1 MTDDRDGERDGAS
14 ALSLRQP
21 ASAPPLK
28 PLLRLLWLAM
38 LPLLLLAAALA
49 LENARQQHSDQD
61 RRAATAAARLA
72 AAADELVRDRVR
84 ALQFLS
90 GSVLLDEGRLA
101 DFHRRAQS
109 YRQQFGSDLI
119 YAGADGRLLLHSGMP
134 WGDPLPPWPLP
145 SGIGAVPQAL
155 AGGRPAMS
163 GIFISPLARQ
173 PQLAVAVPMLRAGRA
188 RGVLVATMPTSLLD
202 DALAHAGI
210 PAGWHAALL
219 DEAGQPIAGHLPHP
233 ANNGSRAPLR
243 YMQAATQAPW
253 TAVVEPQPTSTG
265 FALAAAAAALVAAL
279 AGVALAGRMA
289 RRVLWP
295 AAPRA
300 GRRSPRAPLAPQRRM
315 VATRYL
321 RAAAPG
327 ENRKHRRHLK
337 DLKHLKHRKGRA
349 PMPR

>member
-119 YAGADGRLLLHSGMP
+119 
-134 WGDPLPPWPLP
+134 
-145 SGIGAVPQAL
+145 
-155 AGGRPAMS
+155 
-163 GIFISPLARQ
+163 
-173 PQLAVAVPMLRAGRA
+173 
-188 RGVLVATMPTSLLD
+188 
-202 DALAHAGI
+202 
-210 PAGWHAALL
+210 
-219 DEAGQPIAGHLPHP
+219 
-233 ANNGSRAPLR
+233 
-243 YMQAATQAPW
+243 
-253 TAVVEPQPTSTG
+253 
-265 FALAAAAAALVAAL
+265 
-279 AGVALAGRMA
+279 
-289 RRVLWP
+289 
-295 AAPRA
+295 
-300 GRRSPRAPLAPQRRM
+300 
-315 VATRYL
+315 
-321 RAAAPG
+321 
-327 ENRKHRRHLK
+327 
-337 DLKHLKHRKGRA
+337 
-349 PMPR
+349 